1 MKNKKQLDEDILDQN
16 KKTTTSLTGY
26 AFAVVIIVACFI
38 GFNFCDFK
46 IK

>member
-1 MKNKKQLDEDILDQN
+1 MEQKDLDEDIPDRN

-38 GFNFCDFK
+38 GFNF
-46 IK
+46 